1 MEPKWKSVKFSHL
14 ILPFFQ
20 LFINEYDKIPFDAIS
35 YLTGECNYGGRVT
48 DDWDRRLLLTMLA
61 DFYNPQI
68 IENPHY
74 KFSPSGN
81 YYAPPQDTYD
91 EYIEFIKVTDISED
105 RMKFLSVI
113 FFL

>member
-1 MEPKWKSVKFSHL
+1 M
-14 ILPFFQ
+14 FQ
-20 LFINEYDKIPFDAIS
+20 LFINEYDTIPFEAIS

-68 IENPHY
+68 IENSHY

-81 YYAPPQDTYD
+81 YFAPPKGTYND
-91 EYIEFIKVTDISED
+91 YIEFIKVTDITENRVGFKCD
-105 RMKFLSVI
+105 FLKSKQ
-113 FFL
+113 